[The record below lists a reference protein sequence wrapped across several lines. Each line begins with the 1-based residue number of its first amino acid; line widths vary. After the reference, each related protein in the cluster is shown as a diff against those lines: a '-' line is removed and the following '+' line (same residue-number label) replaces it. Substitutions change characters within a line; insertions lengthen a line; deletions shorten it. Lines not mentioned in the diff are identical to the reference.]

1 MTLASTCQGKKEFA
15 WMDSD
20 DEASGSEEEE
30 QEEAP
35 PKEEKKQSN
44 RLALRYF
51 GPRIDPAFAFDLF
64 KE

>member
-1 MTLASTCQGKKEFA
+1 MTLASTCRGKKEFA

-20 DEASGSEEEE
+20 DEASGSDEEE

-35 PKEEKKQSN
+35 PKEERKQSN
-44 RLALRYF
+44 RLALLHWS
-51 GPRIDPAFAFDLF
+51 GPPVDPAFEIF